1 VMRDFNDFS
10 PKPAVVVQQLPM
22 GGLQGIC
29 KICKE
34 PYQKTSRIQ
43 KVCPKPECR
52 KEAKRQ
58 VQRKCDERKRA
69 KKEKEEPCPTE
80 RLKLRR

>member
-1 VMRDFNDFS
+1 MMRDFNDFS

-58 VQRKCDERKRA
+58 VQRKCDSRKHC
-69 KKEKEEPCPTE
+69 KTEKGRTNPFVDT
-80 RLKLRR
+80 RL